1 MLTPDADYVK
11 YKELLLLEQVTPKV
25 AERLH
30 EKGISTIE
38 QLAETDPKTLA
49 SYLQLLN
56 SFDIMVK
63 MSTIYAIYIVY
74 ILIYTVVFHFSIGCG
89 NSS

>member
-1 MLTPDADYVK
+1 MLTPDADYIK

-38 QLAETDPKTLA
+38 QLAETDPRTLA

-56 SFDIMVK
+56 SFDIMVR
-63 MSTIYAIYIVY
+63 MYNICLPLISYI
-74 ILIYTVVFHFSIGCG
+74 H
-89 NSS
+89 